1 MVPLVILLLLAGL
14 LTQFSS
20 PVALVQGQSL
30 SSRPDLLALYSLR
43 GSLGLRARDWPRGS
57 DPCSNWTGVNC
68 QSGRVVGLDIS
79 GLRRTRRGRNN
90 PQFAVDGLQN
100 LTQLASFNAS
110 GFLLP
115 GSIPDWF
122 GSRLPPGFLFL
133 DLRGS
138 GVVGQIPNSL
148 GNLSSLTLLDV
159 SVNQLTGTVPVSL
172 GNLKMLNSLNLS
184 HNTLSGSI
192 PDAFWS
198 LSNLKLLDLSGNN
211 LTGKL
216 PNLSPS
222 TGSSGSIVNLS
233 NNSYYGG
240 IPASFAAFFSNLS
253 SADLSSNYFD
263 GDITILN
270 DNKNVSV
277 SINCLRNRTDQRSPS
292 ECVMFYSAR
301 GLPYDGPTALSPAA
315 APAQQSPDPT
325 KKNNRKLKYI
335 LIGAIGGGVLLF
347 LLAALVTV
355 LCCKICGASRRTE
368 QQQTQPRQSPTSQEP
383 SSGAHITSGRGIVT
397 SGRAHPSA
405 TVVPKINYAAVGDSF
420 AYDQLLHATSDFS
433 DENLI
438 KQGHSGDLYQG
449 QLQDGTR
456 VVVKRIGAQVD
467 RRDAYIAAE
476 MELFAKGAHQR
487 LVPFLGHCLD
497 GQDDRFLVYRFLPNG
512 DLATVLHR
520 KLHKEEEGEEEVQSI
535 DWIKRLKIATGV
547 AEALCYLHNE
557 CNPPIV
563 HRDLQASSILLD
575 DKFEVRL
582 GSLSENCIQE
592 PENHQNVLTRLIRF
606 SSASTDPGT
615 SRSQPITCAYD
626 VYCLGLVLLE
636 LVTGQPAAATSDWL
650 DRILPCINIYEKDLI
665 TKIVD
670 PSLIVD
676 EDLLEEV
683 WAMAVVAKSCL
694 NPKPTKRPPTR
705 HILKALENPLKV
717 VRDDPN
723 SGSGRLRATSS
734 RGSWNATLWGS
745 WRRSSSDVGMT
756 AATSREEVRRSETVW
771 SGSGGSNGGER
782 SFSHRRTSKEI
793 VPEPSGLREVVFED

>member
-1 MVPLVILLLLAGL
+1 MVPLVILLLTGL
-14 LTQFSS
+14 LLPLIS
-20 PVALVQGQSL
+20 PGALAQGQPL
-30 SSRPDLLALYSLR
+30 SSSSDLLALYSLR

-57 DPCSNWTGVNC
+57 DPCSNWTGVTC
-68 QSGRVVGLDIS
+68 QMGRVVGLEIS
-79 GLRRTRRGRNN
+79 GLKRTRLGRQN
-90 PQFAVDGLQN
+90 PRFAVDGLQN
-100 LTQLASFNAS
+100 LTRLTWFNAS

-122 GSRLPPGFLFL
+122 GSRLPKGFIFL

-138 GVVGQIPNSL
+138 GVTGKIPNSL
-148 GNLSSLTLLDV
+148 SNLSSLAILDL
-159 SVNQLTGTVPVSL
+159 SVNQLTGTVPLSL
-172 GNLKMLNSLNLS
+172 GKLKMLNSLNLS
-184 HNTLSGSI
+184 HNRLSGSI
-192 PDAFWS
+192 PDEFWS
-198 LSNLKLLDLSGNN
+198 LSNLTLLDLSGNN

-216 PNLSPS
+216 PNSYPS
-222 TGSSGSIVNLS
+222 IGSNASIVNLS
-233 NNSYYGG
+233 NNSYYGE
-240 IPASFAAFFSNLS
+240 IPVSFAAFFSNLS
-253 SADLSSNYFD
+253 LADLSSNYFD
-263 GDITILN
+263 GVITILN
-270 DNKNVSV
+270 DNGNVSL
-277 SINCLRNRTDQRSPS
+277 SLNCFRNRSDQRNPP
-292 ECVMFYSAR
+292 ECTMFYSAI
-301 GLPYDGPTALSPAA
+301 GQPYDGPTDRSPAA
-315 APAQQSPDPT
+315 GPGQPPPAST
-325 KKNNRKLKYI
+325 KKRDKKLKYI

-347 LLAALVTV
+347 VLAVLATV
-355 LCCKICGASRRTE
+355 LCCMFCGARRTE
-368 QQQTQPRQSPTSQEP
+368 QQQTQPRQGPTSQEAP
-383 SSGAHITSGRGIVT
+383 SGPHITSGRGVVT

-420 AYDQLLHATSDFS
+420 TYDQLLNATSDFS

-438 KQGHSGDLYQG
+438 KQGHSGDLYLG
-449 QLQDGTR
+449 QLENGTR
-456 VVVKRIGAQVD
+456 VVVKRIGARVE

-476 MELFAKGAHQR
+476 LELFAKGANQR
-487 LVPFLGHCLD
+487 LAPFLGHCLE
-497 GQDDRFLVYRFLPNG
+497 GQDESFLVYRFLPNG

-563 HRDLQASSILLD
+563 HRDLQASSILLE

-592 PENHQNVLTRLIRF
+592 PESHQNVLTRLIRF

-636 LVTGQPAAATSDWL
+636 LVTGQPAAATPDWL

-670 PSLIVD
+670 PFLIVD

-694 NPKPTKRPPTR
+694 NPKPGKRPPTR
-705 HILKALENPLKV
+705 HILKALENPSKV
-717 VRDDPN
+717 VREDPN
-723 SGSGRLRATSS
+723 SGSGRLRAMSS

-756 AATSREEVRRSETVW
+756 TGTSREEVRRSETVW

-782 SFSHRRTSKEI
+782 SFSHRRVSKEI
-793 VPEPSGLREVVFED
+793 VPEPSGLREVVTED